1 MLTVNEGLFCFPG
14 YQIGMDKMK
23 NSGTHTN
30 LIALAMVLS
39 GSMMF
44 GSSVI
49 FADED
54 DIDSLVLEEVI
65 VTAQK
70 REASMQDVPV
80 SMSAF
85 SGVDLENMGVGR
97 LEDFIGMTPNV
108 SINFNDSI
116 RATEI
121 TIRGIVSDPNN
132 VGIDQA
138 AGVYVDGVYMARPTT
153 INTGVYD
160 TERVEILRG
169 PQGTIFGKNTISGA
183 LSFITRLPSQ
193 TPEFEVVGNFSNF
206 SGKRIYAMGNLPIT
220 DDTLA
225 LRASVQYEKRD
236 GYLKNL
242 VGPDNNDADNVNG
255 RVSLLYTPN
264 ENLEFIFRADAAKDR
279 TNQGATEVLVPSPMF
294 EGWPF
299 FTSQDD
305 DPYDR
310 VIKDSESSYQD
321 RDLWGTSLE
330 VNWDLGA
337 STLTSITA
345 YRTFDWNNFQTTDH
359 SEFDIFGTGI
369 AEAESQLSQELRLAS
384 NDDDRLNYVV
394 GLYWFKQDMDA
405 EATAWVGVD
414 AFSVFGAPLGSNPVP
429 GTGYIDITTGNES
442 LAGFGQLI
450 YTLTEKFTITAGL
463 RYTTEDKDITHA
475 LFGSPEGVFVPTV
488 PEVSFDRTDSEWTP
502 MLSLQYFVNDA
513 TMTYFTFSNGFKAG
527 GYNAFSFNLVQ
538 PDGTPAEFD
547 PEYVDNYEFGIKSTM
562 AGGRVRLNAAVFFMD
577 YTDLQVNQLIQNDQ
591 GIIDFRT
598 SNAAAAESK
607 GIEIELAAILAE
619 GLDLTM
625 AYGYTDAEYTDF
637 AGATPDGQDFT
648 GNDLELAPKNSFSTS
663 LQYRTAVSDN
673 WNIFARGEYIY
684 RSAQYSDAGNTEEI
698 KGDSYGLL
706 NGRLG
711 FSTQDD
717 SIGVNFWARNLL
729 DEDYAIVRGFGSGA
743 FAPGAIFQRL
753 GTERTYGVEL
763 AYRWGK

>member
-1 MLTVNEGLFCFPG
+1 MKSLRTPSFVLT
-14 YQIGMDKMK
+14 
-23 NSGTHTN
+23 
-30 LIALAMVLS
+30 LAMLLP
-39 GSMMF
+39 GPMLF
-44 GSSVI
+44 GPSTV

-54 DIDSLVLEEVI
+54 GNDSLVLEEVI

-70 REASMQDVPV
+70 RESSMQDVPV
-80 SMSAF
+80 SMTAF
-85 SGVDLENMGVGR
+85 SGSDLEKMGVGR

-108 SINFNDSI
+108 TINFNDSI

-160 TERVEILRG
+160 TERVEVLRG
-169 PQGTIFGKNTISGA
+169 PQGTIFGKNTIAGA

-193 TPEFEVVGNFSNF
+193 SAEFEMVGNLSNF
-206 SGKRIYAMGNLPIT
+206 SGKRLYAMANLPIAENK
-220 DDTLA
+220 LA

-236 GYLKNL
+236 GYIKNL
-242 VGPDNNDADNVNG
+242 VGPDNNDADNING
-255 RVSLLYTPN
+255 RVSLLYTPS
-264 ENLEFIFRADAAKDR
+264 EDVEVIWRADAAKDR
-279 TNQGATEVLVPSPMF
+279 THQGATEVLVPSPMF

-299 FTSQDD
+299 FTTQDD
-305 DPYDR
+305 DPWDR
-310 VIKDSESSYQD
+310 VIKDSQSSFQD

-330 VNWDLGA
+330 VNWDLGDA
-337 STLTSITA
+337 TFTSISA
-345 YRTFDWNNFQTTDH
+345 YRTFDWDNFQTTDH

-369 AEAESQLSQELRLAS
+369 AEDEEQYSQEFRLAS
-384 NDDDRLNYVV
+384 NGADKLNYVV
-394 GLYWFKQDMDA
+394 GLYWFEQDMDA
-405 EATAWVGVD
+405 EATAWVGAD
-414 AFSVFGAPLGSNPVP
+414 AFSPFGAPLGSNPVP
-429 GTGYIDITTGNES
+429 GTGYIDITTGNKS
-442 LAGFGQLI
+442 LAAFGQLI
-450 YTLTEKFTITAGL
+450 YSLSEKISITAGL
-463 RYTTEDKDITHA
+463 RYTTEDKDIRHA

-488 PEVSFDRTDSEWTP
+488 PEVSFKRTDSEWTP
-502 MLSLQYFVNDA
+502 MLSLQYFANDDVMA
-513 TMTYFTFSNGFKAG
+513 YFTFSNGFKAG

-547 PEYVDNYEFGIKSTM
+547 PEYVDNYEFGIKSTL
-562 AGGRVRLNAAVFFMD
+562 AGGRVRMNAAIFFMD
-577 YTDLQVNQLIQNDQ
+577 YTDLQVNQLIQNEN

-598 SNAAAAESK
+598 SNAAVAESK
-607 GIEIELAAILAE
+607 GIEIELAAILAD
-619 GLDLTM
+619 GLDLTV
-625 AYGYTDAEYTDF
+625 AYGYTDAEYSDF

-663 LQYRTAVSDN
+663 LQYATPVTDS
-673 WNIFARGEYIY
+673 WNLFARAEYVY
-684 RSAQYSDAGNTEEI
+684 RSAQYSDAGNTDAI
-698 KGDSYGLL
+698 RGDSYGLV

-717 SIGVNFWARNLL
+717 LVGINFWVRNLM

-743 FAPGAIFQRL
+743 FSPGAIFQRV